1 MKAFQKKLKI
11 DVEKKIGFKISSTT
25 EARALQNLLLEQDIH
40 NLSLSTIRRFWGLIT
55 HRKPNEK
62 TLNALAVFL
71 GYKTYLEYVKSKNR
85 FEEWFNISQIQRLKS
100 KDKLTKSDFKFIE
113 TLYRTES
120 TTFVSVSLFEHAVYF
135 EKWNYIQDLLN
146 PDNIS
151 LLKDNT
157 DVTEYAAKQ
166 AYLLTIYLNS
176 IPIAYFNAVIDKLI
190 QIDGFRYYCL
200 YLYVDI
206 IHLNHRYGA
215 IINKI
220 IVSVNKNKEETL
232 FLTLLSNLW
241 NYLNG
246 NSLKPVAFDEQE
258 LKKLPYVLIGRF
270 YGYQILHNTLEGDDT
285 AVEFYWKLFLDG
297 INSETEIRQYLN
309 EFIFHLILAKNFK
322 KLEYILDNFY
332 EAITDNFHLH
342 HYMDIFQFGL
352 IDVIV
357 SHQSNDVKRANI
369 VFSNL
374 DTRKIIYGSYC
385 DYYLIFYNL
394 MGFHLAN
401 DSREKQSFK
410 KDYLNLAQDARFFLF
425 NEEYLKDY
433 FVNKAD

>member
-1 MKAFQKKLKI
+1 MEAFHKKLKI
-11 DVEKKIGFKISSTT
+11 DVEKKIGFKILSTT
-25 EARALQNLLLEQDIH
+25 EARSLQNLLLEQDIH
-40 NLSLSTIRRFWGLIT
+40 DLSLSTIRRFWGLIP

-85 FEEWFNISQIQRLKS
+85 FEEWFNVSQIQRLKS
-100 KDKLTKSDFKFIE
+100 KDTLTKSDFKFIE

-120 TTFVSVSLFEHAVYF
+120 TTFVSVSLFEHAINF

-151 LLKDNT
+151 LLQDNT

-190 QIDGFRYYCL
+190 QIDGFRNYCI

-206 IHLNHRYGA
+206 IHLNHRYGT

-220 IVSVNKNKEETL
+220 IATVNKNKEETL

-246 NSLKPVAFDEQE
+246 NSLRPVAFDKQQ
-258 LKKLPYVLIGRF
+258 LMKLPYVLIGRY
-270 YGYQILHNTLEGDDT
+270 YGYQILYNKVEDNQT
-285 AVEFYWKLFLDG
+285 AVERNWELFLNRID
-297 INSETEIRQYLN
+297 SKTDIRQYLN
-309 EFIFHLILAKNFK
+309 EFINHLILAKQFQ
-322 KLEYILDNFY
+322 KLEYILENFY
-332 EAITDNFHLH
+332 EAIMDNFHLH
-342 HYMDIFQFGL
+342 HYFDVFILGL
-352 IDVIV
+352 SDVII
-357 SHQSNDVKRANI
+357 SYQSGNKKRANV
-369 VFSNL
+369 VFANL
-374 DTRKIIYGSYC
+374 DTSKIIYGSYC

-394 MGFHLAN
+394 IGYHLAN
-401 DSREKQSFK
+401 DSQKKQSFK
-410 KDYLNLAQDARFFLF
+410 KDYLNLVHDARFFLF
-425 NEEYLKDY
+425 NEQYLKDY

>member
-1 MKAFQKKLKI
+1 MEAFHKKLKI
-11 DVEKKIGFKISSTT
+11 DVEKKIRFKISSTT
-25 EARALQNLLLEQDIH
+25 EARALQNLLLEQDIYD
-40 NLSLSTIRRFWGLIT
+40 LSLSTIRRFWGLIP

-71 GYKTYLEYVKSKNR
+71 GYKTYLDYVKSKNR

-120 TTFVSVSLFEHAVYF
+120 TTFVSVSLFEHAVNF

-151 LLKDNT
+151 LLQDNT

-166 AYLLTIYLNS
+166 AYLLAIYLKS

-190 QIDGFRYYCL
+190 QIDGFRYYCV

-206 IHLNHRYGA
+206 IHLNHRYGT

-220 IVSVNKNKEETL
+220 IATVNKEKEEVL

-246 NSLKPVAFDEQE
+246 NRLKPVAFDKQE
-258 LKKLPYVLIGRF
+258 LKKLPYVLIGRY
-270 YGYQILHNTLEGDDT
+270 YGYQILHNTLEGNQID
-285 AVEFYWKLFLDG
+285 VEKNWELFLNG
-297 INSETEIRQYLN
+297 IDNKTDIRQYLN
-309 EFIFHLILAKNFK
+309 EFINHLFLAKQFK
-322 KLEYILDNFY
+322 KLEYILENFY
-332 EAITDNFHLH
+332 EDIMDNFHLH
-342 HYMDIFQFGL
+342 HYFDVFIFGL
-352 IDVIV
+352 IDVII
-357 SHQSNDVKRANI
+357 SYQLGNAKRANL
-369 VFSNL
+369 VFANL
-374 DTRKIIYGSYC
+374 DTSKIIYGSYC

-394 MGFHLAN
+394 LGFHLAN
-401 DSREKQSFK
+401 DAQEKLSFK
-410 KDYLNLAQDARFFLF
+410 KDYLNLTQDARFFLF
-425 NEEYLKDY
+425 NEAYLKNY
-433 FVNKAD
+433 FMSE

>member
-1 MKAFQKKLKI
+1 MEAFHKKLKT

-25 EARALQNLLLEQDIH
+25 EARALQNLLLEQDIYD
-40 NLSLSTIRRFWGLIT
+40 LSLSTIRRFWGLIP

-71 GYKTYLEYVKSKNR
+71 SYKTYMEYVKSKNR

-100 KDKLTKSDFKFIE
+100 KDKLTESDFKFIE

-120 TTFVSVSLFEHAVYF
+120 TSFVSASLFEHAVNF
-135 EKWNYIQDLLN
+135 EKWNYVQDLLN

-151 LLKDNT
+151 LIQDNT

-176 IPIAYFNAVIDKLI
+176 IPIVYFNAVIDKLI
-190 QIDGFRYYCL
+190 QIDGFRYYCV
-200 YLYVDI
+200 YTYVDI

-246 NSLKPVAFDEQE
+246 NSLKTVAFDEQE

-270 YGYQILHNTLEGDDT
+270 YGYQILFNTLKGDDT
-285 AVEFYWKLFLDG
+285 AVEFYWKLFLNG

-332 EAITDNFHLH
+332 EAIMDNFHLH
-342 HYMDIFQFGL
+342 HYMDVFQFGL

-369 VFSNL
+369 VFSNF

-394 MGFHLAN
+394 LGFHLAN
-401 DSREKQSFK
+401 DAQEKQSFK
-410 KDYLNLAQDARFFLF
+410 KDYLNLAQKARFFLL
-425 NEEYLKDY
+425 NEEYLEHY
-433 FVNKAD
+433 FEK

>member
-25 EARALQNLLLEQDIH
+25 EARALQNLLLEQDIYD
-40 NLSLSTIRRFWGLIT
+40 LSLSTIRRFWGLIP

-71 GYKTYLEYVKSKNR
+71 GYKTYLEYVTSKNR

-100 KDKLTKSDFKFIE
+100 KDTLTKSDFKFIE

-120 TTFVSVSLFEHAVYF
+120 TTFVSVSLFEHAINF

-151 LLKDNT
+151 LLQDNT
-157 DVTEYAAKQ
+157 DVSEYAAKQ
-166 AYLLTIYLNS
+166 AYLLAIYLKS

-190 QIDGFRYYCL
+190 QIDGFRYYCV

-206 IHLNHRYGA
+206 IHLNHRYGT

-220 IVSVNKNKEETL
+220 IATVNKDKEEVL
-232 FLTLLSNLW
+232 FLTLLKNLW

-246 NSLKPVAFDEQE
+246 NRLRPVAFDEQE
-258 LKKLPYVLIGRF
+258 LKKLPYVLIGRY
-270 YGYQILHNTLEGDDT
+270 YGYQILHNTLEGNDT
-285 AVEFYWKLFLDG
+285 AVAFYWKLFLNG

-309 EFIFHLILAKNFK
+309 EFINHLILAKQLQ
-322 KLEYILDNFY
+322 KLEYILENFY
-332 EAITDNFHLH
+332 EAIMDNFHLH
-342 HYMDIFQFGL
+342 HYFDVFLFGL
-352 IDVIV
+352 SDVII
-357 SHQSNDVKRANI
+357 SYQSGNKKRANL
-369 VFSNL
+369 VFANL
-374 DTRKIIYGSYC
+374 DTSKIIYGSYC

-394 MGFHLAN
+394 IGYHLAN
-401 DSREKQSFK
+401 DSQKKQSFK
-410 KDYLNLAQDARFFLF
+410 KDYVKLAHDARFFLF
-425 NEEYLKDY
+425 NEAYLKHY
-433 FVNKAD
+433 FVNKAK

>member
-11 DVEKKIGFKISSTT
+11 DVEKKIGFKILSTT
-25 EARALQNLLLEQDIH
+25 EARALQNLLLEQDIYD
-40 NLSLSTIRRFWGLIT
+40 LSLSTIRRFWGLIPN
-55 HRKPNEK
+55 RKPNEK
-62 TLNALAVFL
+62 TLNALAAFL
-71 GYKTYLEYVKSKNR
+71 GYKTYLDYVTSKNR

-120 TTFVSVSLFEHAVYF
+120 TTFVSVSLFEHAVNF

-151 LLKDNT
+151 LLQDNT

-166 AYLLTIYLNS
+166 AYLLAIYLKS

-190 QIDGFRYYCL
+190 QIDGFRYYCV

-215 IINKI
+215 VINKI
-220 IVSVNKNKEETL
+220 IATVNKDKEEVL
-232 FLTLLSNLW
+232 FLTLLKNLW

-258 LKKLPYVLIGRF
+258 LKKLPYVLIGRY
-270 YGYQILHNTLEGDDT
+270 YGYQILHNTLEEDDT

-309 EFIFHLILAKNFK
+309 EFTHHLLLAKRFK

-332 EAITDNFHLH
+332 EAIMDNFHLH
-342 HYMDIFQFGL
+342 HYLDVFLFGL
-352 IDVIV
+352 IDVII
-357 SHQSNDVKRANI
+357 SYQSGNAKRANL
-369 VFSNL
+369 VFANL
-374 DTRKIIYGSYC
+374 DTSKIIYGSYC

-394 MGFHLAN
+394 IGYHLAN
-401 DSREKQSFK
+401 DTQEKQNFK
-410 KDYLNLAQDARFFLF
+410 KDYLNLSQDARFFLF
-425 NEEYLKDY
+425 NEAYLKYY
-433 FVNKAD
+433 FVNESD